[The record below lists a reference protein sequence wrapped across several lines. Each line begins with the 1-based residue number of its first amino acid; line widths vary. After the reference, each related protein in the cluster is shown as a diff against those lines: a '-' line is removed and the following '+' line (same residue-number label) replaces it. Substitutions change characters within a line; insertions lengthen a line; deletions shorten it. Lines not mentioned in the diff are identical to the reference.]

1 MFLCLN
7 RQERQEHKGKSELSL
22 ESENLKLPDRASGF
36 ADQAIAKT
44 PSGKDLDALCIVLVQ
59 FPILVAG
66 WYEVARQRQAGS
78 SFSQY
83 WQASSLARYWLESRE
98 R

>member
-22 ESENLKLPDRASGF
+22 ESENLKSRVPDPNLPTKQLPRLPQLRSW
-36 ADQAIAKT
+36 
-44 PSGKDLDALCIVLVQ
+44 LLVVSLMVPC
-59 FPILVAG
+59 FG
-66 WYEVARQRQAGS
+66 SSWYEVARQSQAGS